1 MAFSDTIVQL
11 RTNARL
17 SQQAVAVSLKM
28 ARATYASLEAGRRA
42 PNLTELNGLAVLYQ
56 VSVVDLIEGNVSI
69 KANEVPAITFQP
81 PSDMEPRKIVKTN
94 PEKLREVLLY
104 ILDKIGAKPNVGE
117 TVLYKLLYF
126 IDFDY
131 YEKYGQSITGLAYVR
146 NHFGPTPRAQAFS
159 GVVEA
164 MKKAGQ
170 LEVVETKY
178 FNHLQKKYL
187 PTIKPELR
195 HLTAQELRHIDN
207 ELARLGDKSA
217 TELSD
222 LSHQD
227 TPWIVTKENQ
237 PIDYQFAMYRSALTS
252 VREFEDEL

>member
-11 RTNARL
+11 RTSARL
-17 SQQAVAVSLKM
+17 SQQAVADSLKM
-28 ARATYASLEAGRRA
+28 ARATYAGLEADRRA
-42 PNLTELNGLAVLYQ
+42 PNLTEINGLAALYQ
-56 VSVVDLIEGNVSI
+56 VSAADLIEGNI
-69 KANEVPAITFQP
+69 PTIGDEVPAITFEP
-81 PSDMEPRKIVKTN
+81 RNDLEPRKIVKTD

-131 YEKYGQSITGLAYVR
+131 YEKYGQSITGLSYVR
-146 NHFGPTPRAQAFS
+146 NHFGPTPRAQTFS

-164 MKKAGQ
+164 MKKAKQ
-170 LEVVETKY
+170 LEVLETPY

-187 PTIKPELR
+187 PTIKPELT
-195 HLTAQELRHIDN
+195 HLSAQELQHIDD

-222 LSHQD
+222 LSHKD